1 MYAVVQFMVKNSGIL
16 LFCFFIFCLAGVQ
29 AQSPNGHS
37 FKVVPLGVK
46 GGLDESN
53 LSSYMIAPTGSD
65 DFICADAGTVRHGI
79 DVAVASKVFKG
90 SADAVLKEN
99 IKGYLISHGHL
110 DHVAGLIM
118 NSPEDSKKNIYALP
132 SVAAVLKDKYF
143 TWQAW
148 ANFSNEGDLPHLD
161 KYSYVYLKE
170 KEKVA
175 LAGTQMQVLAF
186 PLSHGPSYESTA
198 FLISHESDC
207 LLYLGDTG
215 ADQIEKSDR
224 LQQLWT
230 AIAPFIKDHQLKAIF
245 IETSF
250 FDKQPEKLLFGHL
263 TPHLLMQELQK
274 LAELSGLDN
283 LKQIPIVITHMK
295 AFGAAEQELVSELK
309 KDNQQGFKLVYP
321 VQGKIMLF

>member
-1 MYAVVQFMVKNSGIL
+1 MIKITGIL
-16 LFCFFIFCLAGVQ
+16 LCFLSLCFTSVN
-29 AQSPNGHS
+29 AQSQNGHA

-53 LSSYMIAPTGSD
+53 LSSYMIAPAGSD
-65 DFICADAGTVRHGI
+65 DFICADAGTIRHGI
-79 DVAVASKVFKG
+79 DVAIAGKALNG
-90 SADAVLKEN
+90 NADDVLKDH

-118 NSPEDSKKNIYALP
+118 NSPDDSKKNIYALP

-148 ANFSNEGDLPHLD
+148 ANFANEGDLPHLD

-170 KEKVA
+170 KEKIP
-175 LAGTQMQVLAF
+175 LTGTQMQVTAF

-198 FLISHESDC
+198 FLISHENDC

-215 ADQIEKSDR
+215 SDQIEKSND

-230 AIAPFIKDHQLKAIF
+230 SIAPLIKAHQLKAIF

-250 FDKQPEKLLFGHL
+250 FDKQPDKLLFGHL
-263 TPHLLMQELQK
+263 TPRLLMQELQQ
-274 LAELSGLDN
+274 LAGLAGLEN
-283 LKQIPIVITHMK
+283 LKKVPIVVTHMK
-295 AFGAAEQELVSELK
+295 AFGKAEQELVSELM
-309 KDNQQGFKLVYP
+309 KDNQSGFKLVFP
-321 VQGKIMLF
+321 VQGKIMIF